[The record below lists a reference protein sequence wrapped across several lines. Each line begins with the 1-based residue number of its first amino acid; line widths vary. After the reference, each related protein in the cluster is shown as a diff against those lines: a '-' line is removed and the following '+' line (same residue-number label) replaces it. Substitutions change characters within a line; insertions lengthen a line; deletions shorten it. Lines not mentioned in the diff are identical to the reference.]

1 MGRAAPVPRSHA
13 SSDGNPGCWVCS
25 WCPSLAWLVVVAV
38 IIAAGLAFL
47 FHLLHFYLPLA

>member
-47 FHLLHFYLPLA
+47 FHLLHF